1 MTEEMQVAEEGTTPA
16 RLVAE
21 MQDEILSA
29 GTELERLERLLTD
42 AFTTLMSRFSNA
54 HELVMA
60 SGNPDPALLGE
71 FHGVMTALQF
81 QDMSSQLI
89 AHARRRLGSVA
100 DCLAGLTATSDEE
113 VCQVQWVQRAC
124 PVAQRAVDAGSI
136 ELF

>member
-1 MTEEMQVAEEGTTPA
+1 MTEELQGADQSLPPA

-29 GTELERLERLLTD
+29 GTELERLEHLLSD
-42 AFTTLMSRFSNA
+42 AFLSLMSRFSRA
-54 HELVMA
+54 HDIVMA
-60 SGNPDPALLGE
+60 SDSPDPALLSE

-89 AHARRRLGSVA
+89 AHARQRLGSVSG
-100 DCLAGLTATSDEE
+100 CLAGMAASSDED
-113 VCQVQWVQRAC
+113 VCPVEWVQRAC
-124 PVAQRAVDAGSI
+124 PVAQLAVDAGSI